1 MFSKSCEYAIKAT
14 IYIAVQSNQDN
25 RVGIKNIAR
34 EIASPEAFTAKILQQ
49 LSRNNIINSIKGPNG
64 GFQVEKKEM
73 SKIKLSQIVLAMD
86 GDSVFKGCGLGFK
99 ECSGKMP
106 CPVHEKFKIVRN
118 ELKKMLENTSILELT
133 LGFTNGLTFLHR

>member
-14 IYIAVQSNQDN
+14 IYIAVQSNKDN
-25 RVGIKNIAR
+25 RVGLKDIAR

-49 LSRNNIINSIKGPNG
+49 LSRNNIINSIKGPHG
-64 GFQVEKKEM
+64 GFQIDKKEM

-86 GDSVFKGCGLGFK
+86 GDSIFKGCGLGFK

-106 CPVHEKFKIVRN
+106 CPVHDKFKVVRN
-118 ELKKMLENTSILELT
+118 ELKKMLENTSILELS
-133 LGFTNGLTFLHR
+133 LGLTNGLTFLHR

>member
-14 IYIAVQSNQDN
+14 IYIAVQSNQDI
-25 RVGIKNIAR
+25 RVGLKDIAR

-64 GFQVEKKEM
+64 GFQIDKKEM
-73 SKIKLSQIVLAMD
+73 SKVKLSQIVLAMD

-118 ELKKMLENTSILELT
+118 ELKKMLENTSILELS
-133 LGFTNGLTFLHR
+133 LGLTNGLTFLHR

>member
-25 RVGIKNIAR
+25 RVGLKDIAK

-64 GFQVEKKEM
+64 GFQIDKKEM
-73 SKIKLSQIVLAMD
+73 TKIKLSQIVLAMD
-86 GDSVFKGCGLGFK
+86 GDSIFKGCGLGFK
-99 ECSGKMP
+99 ECSEKKP
-106 CPVHEKFKIVRN
+106 CPVHEKFKVIRN
-118 ELKKMLENTSILELT
+118 ELKNMLENTSVHELSIGLT
-133 LGFTNGLTFLHR
+133 KGLTFLHR